1 MEACVWVGAGVGS
14 ARLQACI
21 EELGISAKSCHSE
34 MTGVSV
40 PIDGKQRSTSRS
52 WH

>member
-21 EELGISAKSCHSE
+21 EELGISAKSCHSG

-40 PIDGKQRSTSRS
+40 PIR
-52 WH
+52 W